1 MPTGTVKFYNR
12 RKGFGFIKYDDSEK
26 EIFVHATGMVDKRT
40 IQDNDKVEFDEKDGD
55 KGPAA
60 VNVRKIGDTGAPE

>member
-12 RKGFGFIKYDDSEK
+12 RKGFGFIKYDDSDK

-40 IQDNDKVEFDEKDGD
+40 IQDNDKVEFEEKDGD

-60 VNVRKIGDTGAPE
+60 VNVRKIGDSPAEL